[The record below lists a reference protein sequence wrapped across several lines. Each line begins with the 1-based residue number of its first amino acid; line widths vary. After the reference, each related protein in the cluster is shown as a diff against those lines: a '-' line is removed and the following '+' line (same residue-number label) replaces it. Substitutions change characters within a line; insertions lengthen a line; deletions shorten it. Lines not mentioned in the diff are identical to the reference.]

1 MVDDAEKYGESD
13 KERKAAIEAA
23 NRADSVCP
31 LERVVKG

>member
-31 LERVVKG
+31 PSYLVKN